1 MLAILLTPT
10 RSGPPLT
17 LPDGKPLAAVLREQL
32 RAAGAR
38 DVVLTDDLAE
48 LAVLAGTA
56 REPVL
61 LCSGDLVAHTA
72 VLRHL
77 GTSPMPG
84 TVALVLPDPD
94 AGPVAVLEDRGQV
107 VAAGPAGTLGVAPTG
122 ASGGAVRVSVAD
134 LPALVAAARALAETE
149 TETETHAHARTHAE
163 NAAGTVGAGIPGA
176 GTVAAGTSGAGTVAA
191 GTSGAGTV
199 AAGTPGA
206 TSAALDRLLAELA
219 RPDSATGPGI
229 TIFTSR
235 VRLLVARR
243 VADAAEL
250 AEAEAAVAAVDSDR
264 AELRLS
270 VKEKDDFFTTYFV
283 STWSPWVTKLS
294 ARLRLTPTGVTAISV
309 AFAVAAAVLFALG
322 GRPALVAGA
331 ILLYLGFMLDCV
343 DGQLARYTRHFS
355 PWGGWLDTL
364 ADRAKEYLVYAG
376 LAVGVE
382 RAGGPGWA
390 LGIAA
395 ITLQT
400 VRHMT
405 DTWYGALHD
414 EAAKRPRTAGPG
426 GPGGLGDRLSQ
437 ASNRVQADTG
447 SLTYWLKRTVVF
459 PIGERWALIALTVAI
474 FSPLVSLVAVLV
486 WGGLAAA
493 YTLALRT
500 LRARSMRVPVLTRV
514 DTMLHRDD
522 GPAARWLAALGR
534 SAGLSG
540 PLPLAVLA
548 AGAGAAL
555 LGAGLA
561 GLDSGHARWA
571 VPLAVLVVLLAGLP
585 AAVPHAGALDWLV
598 PAALRA
604 AEYLL
609 VIATGVLVDADGAVI
624 FALLFA
630 LALRHYDLTARLE
643 KRERAPLLGSLGLG
657 WDGRLIVLS
666 AAVLVGPAAGRIVM
680 LLLAGYLLAIFVV
693 NALRGWVPRDV
704 PGPRQPSAAETR
716 TDGQPGSGDAL
727 AVAGAREGYV
737 PAGGEWDRGNSP
749 AERDRDG

>member
-10 RSGPPLT
+10 RPGAPLT
-17 LPDGKPLAAVLREQL
+17 RPDGMPLAAQLREQL

-38 DVVLTDDLAE
+38 DVVLTDDPAE
-48 LAVLAGTA
+48 VAVLAGTA

-77 GTSPMPG
+77 ATSPMPG
-84 TVALVLPDPD
+84 TVALVLTEPG
-94 AGPVAVLEDRGQV
+94 AGPVGVVEDRNQV
-107 VAAGPAGTLGVAPTG
+107 VAAGPAGEAGAVGTLTTAPTG
-122 ASGGAVRVSVAD
+122 ASGGAVRVGVAD
-134 LPALVAAARALAETE
+134 LPALVAAARAVADLPDGIA
-149 TETETHAHARTHAE
+149 AAARAV
-163 NAAGTVGAGIPGA
+163 ADLPDGIAAAQAVADVPAGTVPAEPIPL
-176 GTVAAGTSGAGTVAA
+176 
-191 GTSGAGTV
+191 
-199 AAGTPGA
+199 
-206 TSAALDRLLAELA
+206 LDRLLAALT
-219 RPDSATGPGI
+219 RPEPTAGSGTPTTAPGI
-229 TIFTSR
+229 TIFAHR

-243 VADAAEL
+243 VADPSAL
-250 AEAEAAVAAVDSDR
+250 ADAEAAVAAVDSDR

-283 STWSPWVTKLS
+283 STWSPWVTKIC
-294 ARLRLTPTGVTAISV
+294 AKLRLTPTGVTAISV
-309 AFAVAAAVLFALG
+309 AFALAAAVLFAVG
-322 GRPALVAGA
+322 GRPALVGGA
-331 ILLYLGFMLDCV
+331 ILLYLGFVLDCV

-355 PWGGWLDTL
+355 PWGGWLDTI

-376 LAVGVE
+376 LGIGVE

-390 LGIAA
+390 LAIAA

-414 EAAKRPRTAGPG
+414 EAAKRPRPAGQAG
-426 GPGGLGDRLSQ
+426 SGGLGDRLSQ

-447 SLTYWLKRTVVF
+447 SLTYWAKRTVVF

-500 LRARSMRVPVLTRV
+500 LRARSMRVAVLTGV
-514 DTMLHRDD
+514 DTTLHRDD
-522 GPAARWLAALGR
+522 GPAVRWLTALGR
-534 SAGLSG
+534 GAGLPG
-540 PLPLAVLA
+540 PLPLALVGVA
-548 AGAGAAL
+548 AGLGL

-561 GLDSGHARWA
+561 GLGTGPARWL
-571 VPLAVLVVLLAGLP
+571 VPLAVLVALVAGLP
-585 AAVPHAGALDWLV
+585 AAAPHGGALDWLV

-609 VIATGVLVDADGAVI
+609 VIGAGLLVDANGALI
-624 FALLFA
+624 FALLLV

-643 KRERAPLLGSLGLG
+643 KRERAPLMHALGLG
-657 WDGRLIVLS
+657 WDGRLILLAV
-666 AAVLVGPAAGRIVM
+666 AVLVGPVAGRVA
-680 LLLAGYLLAIFVV
+680 LLVLTGYLSAIFVV
-693 NALRGWVPRDV
+693 NALRGWVPRDI
-704 PGPRQPSAAETR
+704 PAPRQPADAVIGSGGHSAA
-716 TDGQPGSGDAL
+716 PDAF
-727 AVAGAREGYV
+727 ATAGAGEGHAAT
-737 PAGGEWDRGNSP
+737 PGRPDRNGTP
-749 AERDRDG
+749 ERRERDG

>member
-10 RSGPPLT
+10 RPGAPLT
-17 LPDGKPLAAVLREQL
+17 RPDGMPLAAALREQL

-38 DVVLTDDLAE
+38 DVVSTDDPGE
-48 LAVLAGTA
+48 VAVLAGTA

-77 GTSPMPG
+77 ASSPMPG
-84 TVALVLPDPD
+84 TAALVLPEPG
-94 AGPVAVLEDRGQV
+94 AGPVGVVEDRNQV
-107 VAAGPAGTLGVAPTG
+107 VAAGPAGEAGTAGTLTAAPTG
-122 ASGGAVRVSVAD
+122 ASGGAVRVGVSD
-134 LPALVAAARALAETE
+134 LPALVAAARAVAE
-149 TETETHAHARTHAE
+149 AP
-163 NAAGTVGAGIPGA
+163 AAPADPVPL
-176 GTVAAGTSGAGTVAA
+176 
-191 GTSGAGTV
+191 
-199 AAGTPGA
+199 
-206 TSAALDRLLAELA
+206 LDRLLAALT
-219 RPDSATGPGI
+219 RPGPASGTGI
-229 TIFTSR
+229 TIFAHR

-243 VADAAEL
+243 VADPAAL

-283 STWSPWVTKLS
+283 STWSPWVTKLC

-309 AFAVAAAVLFALG
+309 AFALAAAVLFAVG
-322 GRPALVAGA
+322 GRPALVGGA
-331 ILLYLGFMLDCV
+331 ILLYLGFVLDCV

-355 PWGGWLDTL
+355 PWGGWLDTI

-376 LAVGVE
+376 LGIGVE

-390 LGIAA
+390 LAIAA

-414 EAAKRPRTAGPG
+414 EAAKRPKPAGQPAA
-426 GPGGLGDRLSQ
+426 GGLGDRLSQ

-447 SLTYWLKRTVVF
+447 SLTYWAKRTVVF

-474 FSPLVSLVAVLV
+474 FNPLVSLVAVLV

-493 YTLALRT
+493 YTLVLRT
-500 LRARSMRVPVLTRV
+500 LRARSMRVAVLTGV
-514 DTMLHRDD
+514 DTTLHRDD
-522 GPAARWLAALGR
+522 GPAVRWLAALGR
-534 SAGLSG
+534 GAGLPG
-540 PLPLAVLA
+540 PLPLALLGVLA
-548 AGAGAAL
+548 GLAL

-561 GLDSGHARWA
+561 GLGTGPARWL
-571 VPLAVLVVLLAGLP
+571 VPLAVLVVLIAGLP
-585 AAVPHAGALDWLV
+585 AATPHGGALDWLV

-609 VIATGVLVDADGAVI
+609 VIGTGLLVDADGAVI
-624 FALLFA
+624 FALLFV

-643 KRERAPLLGSLGLG
+643 KRERAPLMHALGLG
-657 WDGRLIVLS
+657 WDGRL
-666 AAVLVGPAAGRIVM
+666 
-680 LLLAGYLLAIFVV
+680 LLLAVAVLAGPVAGRVALLVLTGYLSAIFVV
-693 NALRGWVPRDV
+693 NALRGWVSRDI
-704 PGPRQPSAAETR
+704 PAPRQPADAAV
-716 TDGQPGSGDAL
+716 GSGGHPAASDAF
-727 AVAGAREGYV
+727 ATAGAGEGHAAT
-737 PAGGEWDRGNSP
+737 PGRPDRTGTPERREWDG
-749 AERDRDG
+749 

>member
-1 MLAILLTPT
+1 MMLAILLTPT
-10 RSGPPLT
+10 RPGPPLT
-17 LPDGKPLAAVLREQL
+17 LAGGKPLAAGLREQL

-48 LAVLAGTA
+48 LAVLAGTV

-107 VAAGPAGTLGVAPTG
+107 VAAGPADTLGAAPTG
-122 ASGGAVRVSVAD
+122 ASGGAVRVGVAD
-134 LPALVAAARALAETE
+134 LPALVAAAHAVAEAE
-149 TETETHAHARTHAE
+149 ARTGIHTP
-163 NAAGTVGAGIPGA
+163 AAGAVAVGSPG
-176 GTVAAGTSGAGTVAA
+176 GTSTV
-191 GTSGAGTV
+191 
-199 AAGTPGA
+199 
-206 TSAALDRLLAELA
+206 LDRLLAELA
-219 RPDSATGPGI
+219 RPDSAAGSGI
-229 TIFTSR
+229 TIFASR

-243 VADAAEL
+243 VADPAEL
-250 AEAEAAVAAVDSDR
+250 ADAEAAVAAVDSDR

-355 PWGGWLDTL
+355 PWGGWLDTI

-414 EAAKRPRTAGPG
+414 EAAKRPRTAAGPG
-426 GPGGLGDRLSQ
+426 ATGGLGDRLSQ

-522 GPAARWLAALGR
+522 GPAARWLAVLGR
-534 SAGLSG
+534 NAGLSG

-548 AGAGAAL
+548 AVASAAL

-561 GLDSGHARWA
+561 GLGSGHARWA
-571 VPLAVLVVLLAGLP
+571 VPLATLVVLLAGLP

-609 VIATGVLVDADGAVI
+609 VIAAGVLIDADGAVI

-666 AAVLVGPAAGRIVM
+666 VAVLVGPPAGRIVL

-704 PGPRQPSAAETR
+704 PGPRQPTAVETR
-716 TDGQPGSGDAL
+716 TDGQPGSDDAL

-737 PAGGEWDRGNSP
+737 PASGEWDRGASP